1 MNTQNTQEAFKK
13 LLEYNIGEDT
23 KTYLNSKMSSHD
35 AKETIYYDTINADSS
50 SDIMKQVVGK
60 GGHYFK
66 LTTLNFNVEF
76 IWYDKIKNKIEF
88 WGYAKDDIE
97 NAKQLIDMRIKLIHN
112 RMDAQSLQTTA

>member
-97 NAKQLIDMRIKLIHN
+97 NAKQLIAMRIKLIHN
-112 RMDAQSLQTTA
+112 RMNAATMQDTS